1 MWAAVSAAT
10 FHQRKTIMIKRL
22 ALPLLL
28 VLGLCSPVTQ
38 AAIGNAEAVN
48 LSGMQRMLSQRIAK
62 SYLMIGT
69 EVRADEANV
78 QLDQSMATFEKN
90 HLALVEYAPN
100 DTIRSEL
107 GKAGGLW
114 QRYRELAL
122 SSPDKQR
129 AVELLGLS
137 DELLAQCEK
146 VVQLIERHTGNS
158 NAWLVNRSG
167 RQRMLS
173 QRIAKLYLARSWHLP
188 VNSLDE
194 QFKQAVNEF
203 GQALGELQN
212 AKQNTREISAALSKA
227 DAQWQYSRVGFEL
240 SAEGRYV
247 PTVIAITTESLL
259 TQMQELTVA
268 YTAQMQS
275 ES

>member
-1 MWAAVSAAT
+1 
-10 FHQRKTIMIKRL
+10 MIKRL
-22 ALPLLL
+22 AVPLLL
-28 VLGLCSPVTQ
+28 ALGLCSPLTQ
-38 AAIGNAEAVN
+38 AAIDNAEAVN

-90 HLALVEYAPN
+90 HLALVEYAPSE
-100 DTIRSEL
+100 TIRSEL
-107 GKAGGLW
+107 TKAGGLW

-129 AVELLGLS
+129 AVELLELS

-158 NAWLVNRSG
+158 SAWLVNRSG

-188 VNSLDE
+188 VNGLDE

-203 GQALGELQN
+203 GQALSELQN

-268 YTAQMQS
+268 YTAHMQS

>member
-1 MWAAVSAAT
+1 
-10 FHQRKTIMIKRL
+10 MIKRL
-22 ALPLLL
+22 AVPLLL
-28 VLGLCSPVTQ
+28 ALGLCSPLTQ
-38 AAIGNAEAVN
+38 AAIDNAEAVN

-90 HLALVEYAPN
+90 HLALVEYAPSEA
-100 DTIRSEL
+100 IRGEL
-107 GKAGGLW
+107 TKAGGLW

-158 NAWLVNRSG
+158 SAWLVNRSG

-188 VNSLDE
+188 VNGLDE

-203 GQALGELQN
+203 GQALSELQN

-240 SAEGRYV
+240 SAAGRYV

-268 YTAQMQS
+268 YTAHMQS